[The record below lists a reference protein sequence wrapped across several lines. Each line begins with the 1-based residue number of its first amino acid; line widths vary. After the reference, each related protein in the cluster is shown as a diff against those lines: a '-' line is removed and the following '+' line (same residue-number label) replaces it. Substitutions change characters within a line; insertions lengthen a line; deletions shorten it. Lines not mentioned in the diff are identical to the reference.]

1 MQASIEWAR
10 MDGYGGYVWSVL
22 ALLVVVVGYEV
33 ISLKLA
39 QQRCQR
45 QRTNEFDL

>member
-1 MQASIEWAR
+1 MQALIEWAH

-22 ALLVVVVGYEV
+22 ALLIAVVGYE
-33 ISLKLA
+33 IIGLKIA

-45 QRTNEFDL
+45 QRMNEFDL